1 MSAAETSRTT
11 VTTLLT
17 NVAIAIAKFI
27 AWALSGSFSLL
38 AEGVH
43 SLALSGKQVLQVLSG
58 RDVSQS
64 GGSTH
69 YDQFAHARARST
81 YAFVAAIVLYA
92 LGGAFAVYAGI
103 VKLQTPE
110 PVTMWWLPFTV
121 LVVVIAVKCF
131 SLLSALKHSGPVAGG
146 KNRSSLREPVVPG
159 TPAVRLSEPGEL
171 AGLLIALVGVCLS
184 ALTGSSVF
192 DGIATLLIGVLL
204 IGVALLTGMDI
215 KRLLIGEGA
224 RAEDVKKIEVA
235 LLAGKEIER
244 IIHMSVHSL
253 SPDAL
258 IVGAKISLPAATTMS
273 EVSVI
278 VNLAERR
285 VREAVPAAQSIYIEP
300 DVWLDPTL
308 PTPTTSSIVMLSS
321 D

>member
-1 MSAAETSRTT
+1 MSAAGTDRTT
-11 VTTLLT
+11 ITTLLT
-17 NVAIAIAKFI
+17 NVVIAVAKFI
-27 AWALSGSFSLL
+27 AWAMSGSFSLL

-43 SLALSGKQVLQVLSG
+43 SLALSGKQLLQVMSG
-58 RDVSQS
+58 RDASSS
-64 GGSTH
+64 GGSH
-69 YDQFAHARARST
+69 DHDQFAHARSRAI
-81 YAFVAAIVLYA
+81 YAYVAAIVLYA

-103 VKLQTPE
+103 VKLQHPE
-110 PVTMWWLPFTV
+110 PVTMWLLPLAV

-131 SLLSALKHSGPVAGG
+131 SLLSALKHTGPVAGLR
-146 KNRSSLREPVVPG
+146 NRSSLREPLVPG

-171 AGLLIALVGVCLS
+171 VGLLIALIGVSLT
-184 ALTGSSVF
+184 ALTGLSVF
-192 DGIATLLIGVLL
+192 DGVATLLIGVLL
-204 IGVALLTGMDI
+204 VGVALLTGFDI

-224 RAEDVKKIEVA
+224 SAADVRKIEAA
-235 LLAGKEIER
+235 LLEGKEIER
-244 IIHMSVHSL
+244 IIHMSVYSV

-258 IVGAKISLPAATTMS
+258 VVGAKISLPATTTMS

-285 VREAVPAAQSIYIEP
+285 IREAVPAAQTIYIEP